1 MDFDGE
7 FTVDGTPEELWKY
20 FTDPD
25 ILQECAPGCQELT
38 LRSPSELTA
47 TLAVGVGSVKP
58 SFDVEGVVAECDRPD
73 RLELRAGGEAS
84 RNSFEVSAWQELVDN
99 GDGTTT
105 VTWEARAQVSGIIAS
120 MGERALGSVASKLVD
135 NFFTDLEAR
144 VVDGVPAESRL
155 EAADDEI
162 LREAGYLDDEF
173 AEAGDGRDDDAD
185 AADDADDEDDS
196 GGGLMDRLT

>member
-1 MDFDGE
+1 MEFDGE

-58 SFDVEGVVAECDRPD
+58 SFDVDGVVVVCDRPD

-120 MGERALGSVASKLVD
+120 MGERALGSVANKLVND
-135 NFFTDLEAR
+135 FFADLEAC

-155 EAADDEI
+155 EAADDET
-162 LREAGYLDDEF
+162 LREAGYLEDDL
-173 AEAGDGRDDDAD
+173 ADAGDGSDDDAD
-185 AADDADDEDDS
+185 DDADDEDDS